1 MKWMN
6 ARKTLIAAALIGA
19 GAVAGTGV
27 ADPQHGGYG
36 PGYGMGSG
44 MMGGYG
50 PQGGYGPAG
59 GYGPGY
65 GMGPGMMGGYGPG
78 QGGGYGPGYGMGPGM
93 MGPGYGG
100 YGMGPGMMGGMMGPG
115 MMGGYGPGYGMMGPG
130 GGYGPG
136 YGMMGPGGGYG
147 PGYGMLGQLNLS
159 SEQVSKIN
167 AIHEDLA
174 KKQWDYAGRMR
185 EEAIKLQGLITAEKR
200 DRGAINNQYRKL
212 QDVRQQRFQARL
224 EAQEKIDG
232 VLTKE
237 QKAQL
242 RRFALGWGQ
251 PAE

>member
-6 ARKTLIAAALIGA
+6 ARKTLVAAALISA
-19 GAVAGTGV
+19 AVIAGTAV

-36 PGYGMGSG
+36 PGYG
-44 MMGGYG
+44 
-50 PQGGYGPAG
+50 
-59 GYGPGY
+59 
-65 GMGPGMMGGYGPG
+65 
-78 QGGGYGPGYGMGPGM
+78 
-93 MGPGYGG
+93 
-100 YGMGPGMMGGMMGPG
+100 MGPG

-159 SEQVSKIN
+159 SEQLSKIN

-185 EEAIKLQGLITAEKR
+185 EEAIKLQGLMTAEKR
-200 DRGAINNQYRKL
+200 DRGAINNQYKKL

-242 RRFALGWGQ
+242 RRFAPGWGQ